1 MSNPIYVPFGKF
13 LLEQGFSIVDKDE
26 PDESHILFGS
36 QGRPRRAV
44 ITTPAGDEVL
54 ADYNSGQYGYGL
66 VQVLG
71 VTASIAWVGASGDH
85 SGVYDEK
92 TLREALRKLGPDVV
106 EEQRNRM

>member
-36 QGRPRRAV
+36 RGQSRRAV
-44 ITTPAGDEVL
+44 ITTPAGEEVV

-71 VTASIAWVGASGDH
+71 VTASIAWVGAIGDH
-85 SGVYDEK
+85 TGIYDEK
-92 TLREALRKLGPDVV
+92 TLREALRELGPDVI
-106 EEQRNRM
+106 EEQRLKG

>member
-36 QGRPRRAV
+36 QGQSRQAV
-44 ITTPAGDEVL
+44 ITTPAGEEVL

-71 VTASIAWVGASGDH
+71 VTASIAWVGAIGPH
-85 SGVYDEK
+85 SGIYDGD

-106 EEQRNRM
+106 EDQRVKG

>member
-13 LLEQGFSIVDKDE
+13 LLEQGFSIVDQDE

-36 QGRPRRAV
+36 RGQSRQAV
-44 ITTPAGDEVL
+44 ITTPAGEEVL

-71 VTASIAWVGASGDH
+71 VTASIAWVGAAGDH
-85 SGVYDEK
+85 SGIYDGE
-92 TLREALRKLGPDVV
+92 TLRKALRELGPDVV

>member
-36 QGRPRRAV
+36 RGQSRQAV
-44 ITTPAGDEVL
+44 ITTPAGEEVV

-71 VTASIAWVGASGDH
+71 VTASIAWVGAIGDH
-85 SGVYDEK
+85 AGIYDEK
-92 TLREALRKLGPDVV
+92 TLREALRELGPDVV
-106 EEQRNRM
+106 EEQRLKG